1 MIRVLQ
7 MIGSL
12 GLGGSQSMIMNIYCN
27 IDRSKIQFDFV
38 LSHTGP
44 GHEYFVEEAKS
55 LGARIFETPTF
66 NGLNSALIRRTWDKF
81 FTEHPEYKV
90 MHIHLTSFASVYI
103 PVAKK
108 HGVKVIVH
116 SHSISSGG
124 GLMGAYKD
132 YLQRPLRDQ
141 ADVLMACSADAAVWL
156 YGRDVFQRD
165 NYVFLPN
172 AVELDKFAPND
183 ALREQYRRELGLEGK
198 YVVGHVGRFFEPK
211 NHPFLIKVF
220 AKLLEKRPDAHLLL
234 VGDGENRTKAA
245 EQISSLGIES
255 AVTMTGNR
263 NDVAGLMQAMDI
275 FAFPSLWEGLPV
287 TLVEAQAAGLPCII
301 SDRISKDTDLTPLIK
316 RLPID
321 SADEWAQE
329 LSREHEHMLVTE
341 EVRRSGFDIK
351 GSVQKISEIYTT
363 LAGEKANV

>member
-1 MIRVLQ
+1 MIRILQ

-12 GLGGSQSMIMNIYCN
+12 GVGGAQTMIMNIYRN

-55 LGARIFETPTF
+55 LGARVFETPTF
-66 NGLNSALIRRTWDKF
+66 NGLNAAIIRRTWDQF

-90 MHIHLTSFASVYI
+90 LHIHLTSFASIYV

-108 HGVKVIVH
+108 HGVKVVVH
-116 SHSISSGG
+116 SHNTSSGS
-124 GLMGAYKD
+124 GLMGKYKD
-132 YLQRPLRDQ
+132 YLQRPLRNQ

-172 AVELDKFAPND
+172 AVELDKFAPNE
-183 ALREQYRRELGLEGK
+183 ALREKYRREMGLEGK
-198 YVVGHVGRFFEPK
+198 LVVGHVGRYSEQK
-211 NHPFLIKVF
+211 NHPFLIKAF
-220 AKLLEKRPDAHLLL
+220 AKLHEKNPDSQLLL
-234 VGDGENRTKAA
+234 VGDGENRAKAS
-245 EQISSLGIES
+245 EQISALGIEN

-263 NDVAGLMQAMDI
+263 SDVGGLLQAMDV

-287 TLVEAQAAGLPCII
+287 TLVEAQAAGLPCVIA
-301 SDRISKDTDLTPLIK
+301 DNISKDVDLTPLIT

-321 SADEWAQE
+321 SADEWARE
-329 LSREHEHMLVTE
+329 LLRKRERMNVIE
-341 EVRRSGFDIK
+341 EVRRSGFDIQ

-363 LAGEKANV
+363 LAGEKADV